1 MAKDLLSA
9 VTKQKDKDISRPSF
23 GLCKEV
29 PGLTYIVH
37 VLTYLLFFLFH
48 R

>member
-1 MAKDLLSA
+1 MAKDLLSV
-9 VTKQKDKDISRPSF
+9 VTKQKDISRLSF